1 VKPARLVLEGGAE
14 RGIVAA
20 SLWNPRGDVCTG
32 VAEASPGAEPVDL
45 ATAASEAI
53 RKLVADVS
61 GAVPTEV
68 VVALRP
74 PLVQLRTLR
83 GLPAVRS
90 RDLVRLVT
98 EQKERIFRTHSD
110 ASIVTA
116 QWLGQ
121 EGTVTVAHVALAE
134 PHVLES
140 IEAALKGCHVEVRGF
155 LANSNREDKG
165 LALWTAS
172 RLHAHNRARRR
183 TIAGG
188 LVLVVCG
195 WLAPPA
201 AYVADLNRDHHTLEV
216 ELTHLDSALARIDSL
231 NVRMSA
237 FAGVAAAFRRQGA
250 DSAWASAA
258 LAGIALGLP
267 ANVHLHAVSLERG
280 GPIRL
285 QVHSNEGPQA
295 KDSVLSRW
303 PGSLIEEGPTS
314 GEFAVELE
322 GGP

>member
-1 VKPARLVLEGGAE
+1 
-14 RGIVAA
+14 
-20 SLWNPRGDVCTG
+20 
-32 VAEASPGAEPVDL
+32 
-45 ATAASEAI
+45 
-53 RKLVADVS
+53 
-61 GAVPTEV
+61 
-68 VVALRP
+68 
-74 PLVQLRTLR
+74 
-83 GLPAVRS
+83 
-90 RDLVRLVT
+90 
-98 EQKERIFRTHSD
+98 
-110 ASIVTA
+110 
-116 QWLGQ
+116 
-121 EGTVTVAHVALAE
+121 
-134 PHVLES
+134 
-140 IEAALKGCHVEVRGF
+140 
-155 LANSNREDKG
+155 
-165 LALWTAS
+165 
-172 RLHAHNRARRR
+172 
-183 TIAGG
+183 
-188 LVLVVCG
+188 VLVVCG